1 MIAFNDLKVCKVC
14 ISRRRKSVGNQVAR
28 VPCQRSLVILKGIAC
43 LQHIRNN
50 HLIAAARKA
59 NRVEGTA
66 GELNVF
72 KALGI
77 GVRQSQA
84 ADIAAENRHG

>member
-1 MIAFNDLKVCKVC
+1 MLAFYYLQLCKG
-14 ISRRRKSVGNQVAR
+14 RFGRHRKTVGHQAAR
-28 VPCQRSLVILKGIAC
+28 GCFQYALIILKGIAC

-66 GELNVF
+66 GELYVF